1 MSANMSHFMTRMICS
16 LIFGAGLFILSAAD
30 ASAHRIGYRPYYVH
44 DHYVHARTMSF
55 PGWLR
60 RNREFQH
67 WYRHC
72 HYRLT
77 RHMSWH
83 RLYDVY
89 RFERD
94 AIGGA
99 QQECSPQLRAARL
112 SQVTMVAIG
121 LVVDPP
127 AVLP

>member
-1 MSANMSHFMTRMICS
+1 MNANMSHFMTRMICS
-16 LIFGAGLFILSAAD
+16 LIFGGGLFMLSAAD
-30 ASAHRIGYRPYYVH
+30 ASAHRIEYRPYIAH
-44 DHYVHARTMSF
+44 DYHVYSRTRSF

-67 WYRHC
+67 WYRHS

-89 RFERD
+89 RFERR
-94 AIGGA
+94 
-99 QQECSPQLRAARL
+99 QRLRSRTFYGKVYHHNGYRTY
-112 SQVTMVAIG
+112 QRK
-121 LVVDPP
+121 PKRHR
-127 AVLP
+127 